1 MLNGAWL
8 LFKGRGGNP
17 EIYPRHT
24 ALGLRSDNSGKAVA
38 DRKGICIVL
47 KHVGV
52 TDLCVGMYVQEL
64 SGSCVERPF
73 WNKSFL
79 IQNEEVLEKILVSGI
94 AGAWIDPS
102 KGADS
107 LVQADHGEQQPPCAS
122 NRPCA
127 QAAGPHPRVPMS
139 EELSRAFKLCSSSKA
154 AVMEMFGDLRMGRIV
169 QLDRVTD
176 MVGEISDS
184 LLRHPDALLSLVR
197 LKNADE
203 YTYMHSVAVCGLMIG
218 LARQLDL
225 PPQLVEEAGLAG
237 LLHDVG
243 KMTIPTAILAKPLA
257 LNDSEYTTM
266 RTHPEAGVRMLADSS
281 HFTARVLDVCLHHHE
296 KVDGSG
302 YPHKLCGTQI
312 SLFARMAAV
321 CDVYDAV
328 TSDRPY
334 RDRWCPAESIRKMAG
349 WTGHFDQKVFHA
361 FVKCIG
367 IYPVGALVRLQSG
380 RLAVVMEQHTEC
392 LLTPRVKVFFSA
404 SSRTPLPPESVDLAC
419 GQDSIVSFESE
430 KTWGFKNLEA
440 LWAGKVQGSEA
451 RFG

>member
-1 MLNGAWL
+1 M
-8 LFKGRGGNP
+8 
-17 EIYPRHT
+17 
-24 ALGLRSDNSGKAVA
+24 
-38 DRKGICIVL
+38 L
-47 KHVGV
+47 KHIGV

-73 WNKSFL
+73 WSKSFL
-79 IQNEEVLEKILVSGI
+79 IQNEEVLEKVI
-94 AGAWIDPS
+94 ASDIVGAWIDLS
-102 KGADS
+102 KGADVQTT
-107 LVQADHGEQQPPCAS
+107 VQAPQPPRLS
-122 NRPCA
+122 IRSYTEVP
-127 QAAGPHPRVPMS
+127 GPRPRVAMS
-139 EELSRAFKLCSSSKA
+139 EELLRAVKLCSSSKA
-154 AVMEMFGDLRMGRIV
+154 AVTEMFSDLRMGRIV

-197 LKNADE
+197 LKTADE

-225 PPQLVEEAGLAG
+225 PPLLVQEAGLAG

-243 KMTIPTAILAKPLA
+243 KMVIPTAILAKPLP
-257 LNDSEYTTM
+257 LNDQEHTTM
-266 RTHPEAGVRMLADSS
+266 RTHPEEGARMLADSR
-281 HFTARVLDVCLHHHE
+281 HFTSRVQDVCLHHHE

-334 RDRWCPAESIRKMAG
+334 RDRWGPAESIRKMAG
-349 WTGHFDQKVFHA
+349 WSGHFDQKVFHA

-380 RLAVVMEQHTEC
+380 RLAVVMEQHADY
-392 LLTPRVKVFFSA
+392 LLTPRVKVFYSA
-404 SSRTPLPPESVDLAC
+404 SSRMPLPLESIDLAC
-419 GQDSIVSFESE
+419 GQDSIVSIESE
-430 KTWGFKNLEA
+430 KTWGFKSLEA
-440 LWAGKVQGSEA
+440 LWVGTGQGSES

>member
-1 MLNGAWL
+1 ML
-8 LFKGRGGNP
+8 
-17 EIYPRHT
+17 RH
-24 ALGLRSDNSGKAVA
+24 
-38 DRKGICIVL
+38 I
-47 KHVGV
+47 GV

-64 SGSCVERPF
+64 SGSCVDRPF

-79 IQNEEVLEKILVSGI
+79 IQNEEVLEKVLASDIV
-94 AGAWIDPS
+94 GAWIDLS
-102 KGADS
+102 KGAD
-107 LVQADHGEQQPPCAS
+107 VQASAPDETTLQAPQPPCLS
-122 NRPCA
+122 TRSCTEVPRPR
-127 QAAGPHPRVPMS
+127 PRVAMS
-139 EELSRAFKLCSSSKA
+139 EELLRAVKLCSSSKA
-154 AVMEMFGDLRMGRIV
+154 AVMEMFSDLRMGRIV

-197 LKNADE
+197 LKTADE

-225 PPQLVEEAGLAG
+225 PPLLVQEAGLAG

-243 KMTIPTAILAKPLA
+243 KMVIPTAILAKPLP
-257 LNDSEYTTM
+257 LNDQEHTTM
-266 RTHPEAGVRMLADSS
+266 RTHPEEGARMLADSR
-281 HFTARVLDVCLHHHE
+281 HFTSRVQDVCLHHHE

-334 RDRWCPAESIRKMAG
+334 RDRWGPAESIRKMAG
-349 WTGHFDQKVFHA
+349 WNGHFDQKVFHA

-380 RLAVVMEQHTEC
+380 RLAVVMEQHADY
-392 LLTPRVKVFFSA
+392 LLTPRVKVFYSA
-404 SSRTPLPPESVDLAC
+404 SSRMPLPPECIDLAC
-419 GQDSIVSFESE
+419 GQDSIVSIESE
-430 KTWGFKNLEA
+430 KTWGFKSLEA
-440 LWAGKVQGSEA
+440 LWVGTGQGSES

>member
-1 MLNGAWL
+1 
-8 LFKGRGGNP
+8 
-17 EIYPRHT
+17 
-24 ALGLRSDNSGKAVA
+24 
-38 DRKGICIVL
+38 
-47 KHVGV
+47 
-52 TDLCVGMYVQEL
+52 
-64 SGSCVERPF
+64 
-73 WNKSFL
+73 
-79 IQNEEVLEKILVSGI
+79 
-94 AGAWIDPS
+94 
-102 KGADS
+102 
-107 LVQADHGEQQPPCAS
+107 
-122 NRPCA
+122 
-127 QAAGPHPRVPMS
+127 MS
-139 EELSRAFKLCSSSKA
+139 EELLRAVKLCSSSKA
-154 AVMEMFGDLRMGRIV
+154 AVMEMFSDLRMGRIV

-197 LKNADE
+197 LKTADE

-225 PPQLVEEAGLAG
+225 PPLLVQEAGLAG

-243 KMTIPTAILAKPLA
+243 KMVIPTAILAKPLP
-257 LNDSEYTTM
+257 LNDQEHTTM
-266 RTHPEAGVRMLADSS
+266 RTHPEEGARMLADSR
-281 HFTARVLDVCLHHHE
+281 HFTSRVQDVCLHHHE

-334 RDRWCPAESIRKMAG
+334 RDRWGPAESIRKMAG
-349 WTGHFDQKVFHA
+349 WSGHFDQKVFHA

-380 RLAVVMEQHTEC
+380 RLAVVMEQHADY
-392 LLTPRVKVFFSA
+392 LLTPRVKVFYSA
-404 SSRTPLPPESVDLAC
+404 SSRMPLPPECIDLAC
-419 GQDSIVSFESE
+419 GQDSIVSIESE
-430 KTWGFKNLEA
+430 KTWGFKSLEA
-440 LWAGKVQGSEA
+440 LWVGTGQGSES

>member
-1 MLNGAWL
+1 M
-8 LFKGRGGNP
+8 
-17 EIYPRHT
+17 
-24 ALGLRSDNSGKAVA
+24 
-38 DRKGICIVL
+38 L
-47 KHVGV
+47 KHIGV
-52 TDLCVGMYVQEL
+52 ADLCVGMFVQEL
-64 SGSCVERPF
+64 TGSCMERPF
-73 WNKSFL
+73 WNNSFL
-79 IQNEEVLEKILVSGI
+79 IQNEEVLEKILVPGI
-94 AGAWIDPS
+94 VGAWIDLS
-102 KGADS
+102 KGVD
-107 LVQADHGEQQPPCAS
+107 VQFSACAETNAQAGQGGQQPSCAS
-122 NRPCA
+122 DRSCA
-127 QAAGPHPRVPMS
+127 QAVCPRPRAAMS
-139 EELSRAFKLCSSSKA
+139 EELSRAAELCSSSKA
-154 AVMEMFGDLRMGRIV
+154 AVMEMFGELRMGRIV

-176 MVGEISDS
+176 MVGEISES

-197 LKNADE
+197 LKTADE

-225 PPQLVEEAGLAG
+225 PPLLVEEAGLAG

-243 KMTIPTAILAKPLA
+243 KMAIPAAILAKPLP
-257 LNDSEYTTM
+257 LNDNEHTTM
-266 RTHPEAGVRMLADSS
+266 RTHPEAGARMLGQSRY
-281 HFTARVLDVCLHHHE
+281 FTDRVLDVCLHHHE

-367 IYPVGALVRLQSG
+367 IYPVGALVRLQSD
-380 RLAVVMEQHTEC
+380 RLAVVMEQHHEC
-392 LLTPRVKVFFSA
+392 LLTPMVKVFFSA
-404 SSRTPLPPESVDLAC
+404 SSRTPLPPECIDLAC
-419 GQDSIVSFESE
+419 GQDRIVSFESE

-440 LWAGKVQGSEA
+440 LWGAKVQGRET

>member
-1 MLNGAWL
+1 MLVH
-8 LFKGRGGNP
+8 
-17 EIYPRHT
+17 I
-24 ALGLRSDNSGKAVA
+24 
-38 DRKGICIVL
+38 
-47 KHVGV
+47 GV
-52 TDLCVGMYVQEL
+52 TDLCVGMYVQKV

-73 WNKSFL
+73 WNNGFL
-79 IQNEEVLEKILVSGI
+79 ILNEGVLEKVLASGI
-94 AGAWIDPS
+94 VDAWIDLT
-102 KGADS
+102 KGAG
-107 LVQADHGEQQPPCAS
+107 VQARLPGENDEQAGQGGQQPPCDS
-122 NRPCA
+122 NLSCA
-127 QAAGPHPRVPMS
+127 QSPGPRSRVAMS
-139 EELSRAFKLCSSSKA
+139 EELLAAAKLCSRSKD

-197 LKNADE
+197 LKTADE

-218 LARQLDL
+218 LARQLNL
-225 PPQLVEEAGLAG
+225 PPTLVEEAGLAG

-243 KMTIPTAILAKPLA
+243 KMAIPTAILAKPLP
-257 LNDSEYTTM
+257 LNDNEHTTM
-266 RTHPEAGVRMLADSS
+266 RSHPEAGVRMLADSN
-281 HFTARVLDVCLHHHE
+281 HFTSRVLDVCLHHHE
-296 KVDGSG
+296 KMDGSG
-302 YPHKLCGTQI
+302 YPHKLCGTQV

-392 LLTPRVKVFFSA
+392 LLTPVVKVFFST
-404 SSRTPLPPESVDLAC
+404 SSRTPLPHKCIDLAC
-419 GQDSIVSFESE
+419 EQDSIVSFESE
-430 KTWGFKNLEA
+430 KTWGFKNLDA
-440 LWAGKVQGSEA
+440 LWTGKVQGSES

>member
-1 MLNGAWL
+1 ML
-8 LFKGRGGNP
+8 KQ
-17 EIYPRHT
+17 I
-24 ALGLRSDNSGKAVA
+24 S
-38 DRKGICIVL
+38 
-47 KHVGV
+47 V

-79 IQNEEVLEKILVSGI
+79 IMNEQELEKVRASGVV
-94 AGAWIDPS
+94 GAWIDLS
-102 KGADS
+102 KGAG
-107 LVQADHGEQQPPCAS
+107 VQAVVSDESVVQPGQADPQPACFSNQPCAAVPGS
-122 NRPCA
+122 R
-127 QAAGPHPRVPMS
+127 PRVAMS
-139 EELSRAFKLCSSSKA
+139 EELLRAVNLCSSSKA

-197 LKNADE
+197 LKTADE

-225 PPQLVEEAGLAG
+225 PPLLVQEAGLAG

-243 KMTIPTAILAKPLA
+243 KMAIPTAILAKPLP
-257 LNDSEYTTM
+257 LNDHEHTKM
-266 RTHPEAGVRMLADSS
+266 RTHPEEGARMLADSR
-281 HFTARVLDVCLHHHE
+281 HFTSRVLDVCLHHHE

-334 RDRWCPAESIRKMAG
+334 RDRWGPAESIRKMAG

-367 IYPVGALVRLQSG
+367 IYPVGALVRLQSD
-380 RLAVVMEQHTEC
+380 RLAVVMEQHAEC
-392 LLTPRVKVFFSA
+392 LLTPKVKVFHSA
-404 SSRTPLPPESVDLAC
+404 SSRTPLSPECIDLAC

-440 LWAGKVQGSEA
+440 LWVGEGQGGES